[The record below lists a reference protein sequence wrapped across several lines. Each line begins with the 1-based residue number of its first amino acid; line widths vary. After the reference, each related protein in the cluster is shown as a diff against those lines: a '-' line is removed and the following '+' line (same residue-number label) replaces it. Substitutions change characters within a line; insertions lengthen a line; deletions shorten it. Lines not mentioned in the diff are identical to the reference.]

1 LQLTM
6 RTIRNTLW
14 LILCSIVLSGQAL
27 SAELATKN
35 EIGLPLLQNIKPRD
49 YAAGTQN
56 WAITQDNRGVLYV
69 GNNIG
74 VLEHD
79 GVNWRVLQTENKSVV
94 RSLALANDGRIY
106 VGAKGEIGYL
116 EEQATGPK
124 HYVSLNNLLPQAYRN
139 FQDVR
144 QTFVTPHGVFF
155 ISREYVFLLQEDRFR
170 VWPAKTA
177 FLKAFWVNQRLLLR
191 ERDSGLLEW
200 HNGQFRDV
208 PHSKFFTN
216 KAVYLLEPY
225 SESQLLVGTRH
236 HGLFLLSADGVSPWQ
251 TAVDQQLTQAELY
264 SGLTLQNGHFAL
276 GTVHDGLFIL
286 SRDGQLV
293 DKINKASGLYD
304 QNIRAFHQ
312 DHQGGLWLA
321 LDHGLSRL
329 ALGSALS
336 VFNSNRGLEGN
347 VFALHRHAGQLY
359 AGTSLGLFRLQGP
372 EHSTEHSTARFERV
386 EAMRKQTWD
395 FLDFQ
400 QQLLIATSSGLYQL
414 AQDKL
419 TLLRASPQA
428 TKVLVASKQT
438 PERLYVGLQDGLAS
452 MRYVDGQWLDE
463 GKVPGISGNLNSII
477 ETANGELWLGTLA
490 HGVYRIKL
498 PNNWAGGSSVP
509 LAITQFR
516 KQDGLPSLNRNTVH
530 QFNEQLYF
538 ATVRGIY
545 RFEQQTAKFQL
556 DPVFGAIFSGE
567 QPWIRNPVMDEQ
579 GRVWMV
585 IWDNIAGTRHAGV
598 ALPQANGSYVWSSSS
613 LQSLNDTPLDTILL
627 EQEQLVWFGG
637 AEGVFR
643 FASDQFQLSI
653 PKPPLLNQ
661 VTTSDGTPIYTGGS
675 LRHQLQLKAEQNNL
689 RFSFSSPNYNK
700 LEPTE
705 LQVRLFGHDKQWS
718 DWHHEHYRDY
728 TNLNSGDY
736 RFEIRSRDATGHINS
751 AMPLNFRILRPWYLQ
766 YWAFTGYVLA
776 IALLLYLLMKWRTHS
791 LLREQQRLAKLVA
804 ERTVHLEQ
812 TLVQLEQARE
822 KAEAATLAK
831 SQFLANV
838 SHELRT
844 PLNAVLGFAELAQQT
859 LQPQRK
865 QEYLTKIRT
874 AGKILLSLINDLL
887 DFSKIEAGKLD
898 LEAVP
903 FNLANCLQQVTDL
916 FSAQIEQKQLRF
928 SCLIDPSIPSQLVG
942 DPLRLSQILIN
953 LLSNAVKFTEHGEIR
968 LTVAPLPTAQT
979 GVWLTF
985 SLSDT
990 GVGISAQ
997 QQQQLFQAFSQA
1009 DNSVSRKYGGTG
1021 LGLAICQRLVQL
1033 MAGTITLQSIEGAGS
1048 RIHFTACFAK
1058 APAIPTPVVTAPPM
1072 VSSTPVLALPE
1083 SPLLVVDDNYF
1094 NQQLIQL
1101 MLEKLGYQVLVAN
1114 SGNEAL
1120 ALLQQ
1125 KQVSLILLDIEMPGM
1140 NGYQTLAAI
1149 RALPQHQ
1156 QTPVLAITA
1165 HTRVQLGLHEGAQQ
1179 FDDVIT
1185 KPVNLSSLQQQI
1197 QSQLKNHPA
1206 GHT

>member
-1 LQLTM
+1 MLGRQ
-6 RTIRNTLW
+6 TL
-14 LILCSIVLSGQAL
+14 A
-27 SAELATKN
+27 AEWTVNN
-35 EIGLPLLQNIKPRD
+35 ETGLPLLQNIKPRD

-69 GNNIG
+69 GNNVG
-74 VLEHD
+74 VLEYD
-79 GVNWRVLQTENKSVV
+79 GMNWRVIQTDNKSVV

-106 VGAKGEIGYL
+106 VGAKGEVGYL
-116 EEQATGPK
+116 EEQITGPK
-124 HYVSLNNLLPQAYRN
+124 HYVSLNHLLPQAYRN

-144 QTFVTPHGVFF
+144 QTFVTPHGIFF

-200 HNGQFRDV
+200 HNGQFRQV
-208 PHSKFFTN
+208 PQGNFFSN
-216 KAVYLLEPY
+216 KAIYLLEPY
-225 SESQLLVGTRH
+225 TETQLLVGTRQ
-236 HGLFLLSADGVSPWQ
+236 HGLFLLSEDGVAPWL
-251 TAVDQQLTQAELY
+251 TAVDQQLAQAELY

-276 GTVHDGLFIL
+276 GTVHEGLFIL
-286 SRDGQLV
+286 NRDGQLV

-336 VFNSNRGLEGN
+336 VFNSHRGLEGN
-347 VFALHRHAGQLY
+347 VFALHRHADHLY
-359 AGTSLGLFRLQGP
+359 AGTSLGLFRLQGA
-372 EHSTEHSTARFERV
+372 EQSTARFERL
-386 EAMRKQTWD
+386 EAMRKQTWG

-400 QQLLIATSSGLYQL
+400 QHLLVATSSGLYQL
-414 AQDKL
+414 VQNKL

-428 TKVLVASKQT
+428 TKVLATSKQT

-452 MRYVDGQWLDE
+452 MRYENGQWLDE

-498 PNNWAGGSSVP
+498 PESWAGGSSVP

-530 QFNEQLYF
+530 QFNDQLYF
-538 ATVRGIY
+538 ATVRGMY
-545 RFEQQTAKFQL
+545 RFEQQSARFQL
-556 DPVFGAIFSGE
+556 DPVLGAIFSGE
-567 QPWIRNPVMDEQ
+567 QPWIRNPVMDTQ
-579 GRVWMV
+579 GRIWMV
-585 IWDNIAGTRHAGV
+585 IWDNVAGTRHAGV
-598 ALPQANGSYVWSSSS
+598 ALPQANDSYVWATSS
-613 LQSLNDTPLDTILL
+613 LQSLKDTPLDAILL

-653 PKPPLLNQ
+653 PKPPLLSQ
-661 VTTSDGTPIYTGGS
+661 VTTSDGTPIYSGGS
-675 LRHQLQLKAEQNNL
+675 LQQQLQLKAEQNNL

-700 LEPTE
+700 LEPAE

-718 DWHHEHYRDY
+718 DWHHEYYRDY

-751 AMPLNFRILRPWYLQ
+751 AMPLSFRILRPWYLQ
-766 YWAFTGYVLA
+766 YWAITGYILC
-776 IALLLYLLMKWRTHS
+776 IALLFYLLMKWRTHS

-804 ERTVHLEQ
+804 QRTVHLEQ
-812 TLVQLEQARE
+812 ALVQLEQSRE
-822 KAEAATLAK
+822 KAETATLAK
-831 SQFLANV
+831 SQFLANM

-874 AGKILLSLINDLL
+874 AGKILLSIINDLL

-903 FNLANCLQQVTDL
+903 FHLASCLQQVADL
-916 FSAQIEQKQLRF
+916 FSAQIEQKKLRF
-928 SCLIDPSIPSQLVG
+928 SCMIDPSISSQLVG

-953 LLSNAVKFTEHGEIR
+953 LLSNAVKFTEQGEIR
-968 LTVAPLPTAQT
+968 LTVTPLSTAET

-985 SLSDT
+985 SVSDT
-990 GVGISAQ
+990 GVGISTQ

-1009 DNSVSRKYGGTG
+1009 NNSVSRKYGGTG
-1021 LGLAICQRLVQL
+1021 LGLVICQRLVQL
-1033 MAGTITLQSIEGAGS
+1033 MAGTISLESIEGQGS
-1048 RIHFTACFAK
+1048 RIHFTACFTK
-1058 APAIPTPVVTAPPM
+1058 APAMPATVVAAVPVI
-1072 VSSTPVLALPE
+1072 SSTTTLSLPE
-1083 SPLLVVDDNYF
+1083 NPVLVVDDNYF

-1125 KQVSLILLDIEMPGM
+1125 HPVSLILLDIEMPGM
-1140 NGYQTLAAI
+1140 NGYQTLTAI

-1156 QTPVLAITA
+1156 NTPVLAITA

-1185 KPVNLSSLQQQI
+1185 KPVNLSSLQQQL
-1197 QSQLKNHPA
+1197 QAPLKHLPSD
-1206 GHT
+1206 